1 MHTPGPWFTS
11 QPHGTIYIEARL
23 RGSILQEVA
32 ACGPTEEPEQQE
44 ANARLIAAAPEM
56 LEALQDLYEAY
67 GRSTAADDWDAEVT
81 RKAAAA
87 IQRAGGSV

>member
-23 RGSILQEVA
+23 QGSTLQEIA
-32 ACGPTEEPEQQE
+32 SCGPTETPEQRE
-44 ANARLIAAAPEM
+44 ANARLIAAAPEL
-56 LEALQDLYEAY
+56 LEALEDLYEAY
-67 GRSTAADDWDAEVT
+67 GRSTASDDWNAEAT